1 MGRLAD
7 RLHEQNQLRPD
18 VTPEHAAHLIW
29 LLASIDA
36 YDQLASSRGLDQ
48 SEVIHIL
55 THAAEHA
62 LPG

>member
-18 VTPEHAAHLIW
+18 VTPEHPEHLIW
-29 LLASIDA
+29 LLASLDA
-36 YDQLASSRGLDQ
+36 SDQLASGSGLDQ
-48 SEVIHIL
+48 SEIIHIL

-62 LPG
+62 LLG